1 MIVNQHDNSL
11 IADNKEKSTNNFLNN
26 YINNMKSSQNEEVK
40 QKEDLKKRI
49 LNFDNQCLE

>member
-11 IADNKEKSTNNFLNN
+11 VADNKEKSTNNFLNN

-49 LNFDNQCLE
+49 LNFYNQCLV

>member
-11 IADNKEKSTNNFLNN
+11 VADNKEKSTNNFLNN